1 VGNGLDLLPRIL
13 ERAGCQVVVLEISEV
28 ALSAVA
34 LAALSPG
41 SIGSCE
47 RFLASRGFRGTP
59 LWADGGACT
68 FLHGDLFD
76 PRHAPGPFEVIVSLA
91 SLQGF
96 SGEDARAAVLALDA
110 RLAPRGTFFV
120 GINNEND
127 ALLEKVGRPFVDLR
141 YRTWHGEEPRPPGKV
156 LVPSG
161 KLFWSLED
169 LSASR
174 SMTTAVGPPPEDR

>member
-1 VGNGLDLLPRIL
+1 
-13 ERAGCQVVVLEISEV
+13 
-28 ALSAVA
+28 
-34 LAALSPG
+34 
-41 SIGSCE
+41 
-47 RFLASRGFRGTP
+47 
-59 LWADGGACT
+59 
-68 FLHGDLFD
+68 
-76 PRHAPGPFEVIVSLA
+76 VIVSLA